1 MAEAE
6 KDREKDKERQKKNK
20 IGYMI
25 LSIIISI
32 IIWIMVAYMTDPDVT
47 KTLHNVNV
55 RFVGEEMLIDKGLI
69 VTDANEL
76 PDLSVKISGKRS
88 DMIYAI
94 DNVIIEVDVSDIDSE
109 GEYELEGT
117 VILPNS
123 RINLER
129 VRFDTVP
136 VVVGKYAEK
145 DINIEIRQ
153 TGTLKGKLVKSESEM
168 KSVKITGSKDEIDSV
183 ASGYAVVD
191 ISKLEDSQSLRTN
204 FVLVDNAGNLI
215 SKNETISTET
225 PDIII
230 NNTVYDAVEL
240 PVKAELSDELQGR
253 YTLDEENTE
262 IEPER
267 VTVGVLP
274 GESYNEVKTI
284 VKNTDSEEYDC
295 DLQEEEGMYIPDN
308 VKRVKV
314 KASVI
319 GNETFTSSLPVEVL
333 NIQDGLH
340 VEGAPGITAQ
350 FKGIKEYSNEI
361 HAYVDASGLSEGTY
375 TLPVTFTGKGMKAEG
390 TYSVEIVLKR

>member
-20 IGYMI
+20 IGYMV
-25 LSIIISI
+25 LSVIISI
-32 IIWIMVAYMTDPDVT
+32 IIWVMVAYMTDPDVT
-47 KTLHNVNV
+47 KTLHNVDV
-55 RFVGEEMLIDKGLI
+55 RFVGEDMLIDKGLI
-69 VTDANEL
+69 VTDENEL

-94 DNVIIEVDVSDIDSE
+94 DNVVIEVDVSDIDSE
-109 GEYELEGT
+109 GEYDLEGT

-136 VVVGKYAEK
+136 VVVGEYAEK
-145 DINIEIRQ
+145 NIDIEIRQ

-308 VKRVKV
+308 VKKVKV

>member
-20 IGYMI
+20 IGYMV

-32 IIWIMVAYMTDPDVT
+32 IIWVMVAYMTDPDVT
-47 KTLHNVNV
+47 KTLHNVDV
-55 RFVGEEMLIDKGLI
+55 RFVGEDMLIDKGLI
-69 VTDANEL
+69 VTDENEL

-94 DNVIIEVDVSDIDSE
+94 DNVVIEVDVSDIDSE
-109 GEYELEGT
+109 GEYDLEGT

-136 VVVGKYAEK
+136 VVVGEYAEK
-145 DINIEIRQ
+145 NIDIEIRQ

-253 YTLDEENTE
+253 YTLDEENTK

-308 VKRVKV
+308 VKKVKV

>member
-20 IGYMI
+20 IGYMV

-32 IIWIMVAYMTDPDVT
+32 IIWVMVAYMTDPDVT
-47 KTLHNVNV
+47 KTLHNVDV
-55 RFVGEEMLIDKGLI
+55 RFVGEDMLIDKGLI
-69 VTDANEL
+69 VTDENEL

-94 DNVIIEVDVSDIDSE
+94 DNVVIEVDVSDIDSE
-109 GEYELEGT
+109 GEYDLEGT

-136 VVVGKYAEK
+136 VVVGEYAEK
-145 DINIEIRQ
+145 NIDIEIRQ

-308 VKRVKV
+308 VKKVKV

>member
-20 IGYMI
+20 IGYMV

-32 IIWIMVAYMTDPDVT
+32 IIWVMVAYMTDPDVT
-47 KTLHNVNV
+47 KTLHNVDV
-55 RFVGEEMLIDKGLI
+55 RFVGEDMLIDKGLI
-69 VTDANEL
+69 VTDENEL

-94 DNVIIEVDVSDIDSE
+94 DNVVIEVDVSDIDSE
-109 GEYELEGT
+109 GEYDLEGT

-136 VVVGKYAEK
+136 VVVGEYAEK
-145 DINIEIRQ
+145 NIDIEIRQ

-262 IEPER
+262 IEPDR

-308 VKRVKV
+308 VKKVKV

-361 HAYVDASGLSEGTY
+361 HAYADASGLSEGAY

>member
-20 IGYMI
+20 IGYMV

-32 IIWIMVAYMTDPDVT
+32 IIWVMVAYMTDPDVT
-47 KTLHNVNV
+47 KTLHNVDV
-55 RFVGEEMLIDKGLI
+55 RFVGEDMLIDKGLI
-69 VTDANEL
+69 VTDENEL

-94 DNVIIEVDVSDIDSE
+94 DNVVIEVDVSDIDSE
-109 GEYELEGT
+109 GEYDLEGT

-136 VVVGKYAEK
+136 VVVGEYAEK
-145 DINIEIRQ
+145 NIDIEIRQ

-308 VKRVKV
+308 VKKVKV
-314 KASVI
+314 KAFVI

>member
-168 KSVKITGSKDEIDSV
+168 KTVKITGAKDEIDSV

-191 ISKLEDSQSLRTN
+191 ISKLEESQSLRTN

-225 PDIII
+225 PDIVIE
-230 NNTVYDAVEL
+230 NTVYEAVEL
-240 PVKAELSDELQGR
+240 PVKAELSNELQGQ
-253 YTLDEENTE
+253 YSLDEKNTK
-262 IEPER
+262 IDPER

-274 GESYNEVKTI
+274 GESYSDVKTI
-284 VKNTDSEEYDC
+284 VKNTDSEEHEC
-295 DLQEEEGMYIPDN
+295 ELQEEDGMYIPDN
-308 VKRVKV
+308 VKKIKV
-314 KASVI
+314 KAAVI
-319 GNETFTSSLPVEVL
+319 GNEVFTSSLAVEVV
-333 NIQDGLH
+333 NIPEGLH
-340 VEGAPGITAQ
+340 VEGAPGIVAQ
-350 FKGIKEYSNEI
+350 FKGIKEYADEI
-361 HAYVDASGLSEGTY
+361 QAYADASGLSEGAY
-375 TLPVTFTGKGMKAEG
+375 TLPVTFSGRGVKAEG

>member
-20 IGYMI
+20 IGYMV

-32 IIWIMVAYMTDPDVT
+32 IIWVMVAYMTDPDVT
-47 KTLHNVNV
+47 KTLHNVDV
-55 RFVGEEMLIDKGLI
+55 RFVGEDMLIDKGLI
-69 VTDANEL
+69 VTDENEL

-94 DNVIIEVDVSDIDSE
+94 DNVVIEVDVSDIDSE
-109 GEYELEGT
+109 GEYDLEGT

-136 VVVGKYAEK
+136 VVVGEYAEK
-145 DINIEIRQ
+145 NIDIEIRQ

-284 VKNTDSEEYDC
+284 VKNTDSEEHDC

-308 VKRVKV
+308 VKKVKV

-319 GNETFTSSLPVEVL
+319 GNEAFTSSLPVEVL
-333 NIQDGLH
+333 NIPDGLH

-361 HAYVDASGLSEGTY
+361 HAYADASGLSEGAY

>member
-6 KDREKDKERQKKNK
+6 KEREKDKERQKKNK

-32 IIWIMVAYMTDPDVT
+32 IIWVMVAYMTDPDVT
-47 KTLHNVNV
+47 KTLHNVDV
-55 RFVGEEMLIDKGLI
+55 RFVGEDMLIDKGLI
-69 VTDANEL
+69 VTDENEL

-94 DNVIIEVDVSDIDSE
+94 DNVVIEVDVSDIDSE
-109 GEYELEGT
+109 GEYDLEGT

-136 VVVGKYAEK
+136 VVVGEYAEK
-145 DINIEIRQ
+145 NIDIEIRQ

-225 PDIII
+225 PDIVI
-230 NNTVYDAVEL
+230 NNTVYEAVEL
-240 PVKAELSDELQGR
+240 PVKAELSDELHGR

-262 IEPER
+262 IEPDR

-274 GESYNEVKTI
+274 GESYSEVKTT
-284 VKNTDSEEYDC
+284 VKDTDSEEHDC

-308 VKRVKV
+308 VKKVKV

-361 HAYVDASGLSEGTY
+361 HAYADAGGLSEGTY

>member
-129 VRFDTVP
+129 VRFDAVP
-136 VVVGKYAEK
+136 VVVGEYAEK
-145 DINIEIRQ
+145 NINIEIRQ

-168 KSVKITGSKDEIDSV
+168 KSVKITGAKDEIDSV

-191 ISKLEDSQSLRTN
+191 ISKLEESQSLRTN

-225 PDIII
+225 PDIVIE
-230 NNTVYDAVEL
+230 NTVYEAVEL

-253 YTLDEENTE
+253 YTLDEENTK

-274 GESYNEVKTI
+274 GESYSDVKTI
-284 VKNTDSEEYDC
+284 VKDTDSEEHDC
-295 DLQEEEGMYIPDN
+295 DLQQEDGMYIPDN
-308 VKRVKV
+308 VKKVKV

-319 GNETFTSSLPVEVL
+319 GTEVFTSSLSVEVL
-333 NIQDGLH
+333 NIPEGLH
-340 VEGAPGITAQ
+340 VDGAPGITAQ
-350 FKGIKEYSNEI
+350 FKGIREYADEI
-361 HAYVDASGLSEGTY
+361 KAYADANGLSEGTY
-375 TLPVTFTGKGMKAEG
+375 TLPVTFSGRGVKAEG
-390 TYSVEIVLKR
+390 TYNVEIVLKR

>member
-20 IGYMI
+20 IGYMV
-25 LSIIISI
+25 LSVIISI
-32 IIWIMVAYMTDPDVT
+32 IIWVMVAYMTDPDVT
-47 KTLHNVNV
+47 KTLHNVDV
-55 RFVGEEMLIDKGLI
+55 RFVGEDMLIDKGLI
-69 VTDANEL
+69 VTDENEL

-94 DNVIIEVDVSDIDSE
+94 DNVVIEVDVSDIDSE
-109 GEYELEGT
+109 GEYDLEGT

-136 VVVGKYAEK
+136 VVVGEYAEK
-145 DINIEIRQ
+145 NIDIEIRQ

-204 FVLVDNAGNLI
+204 FVIVYNAGNLI

-308 VKRVKV
+308 VKKVKV

-319 GNETFTSSLPVEVL
+319 GNEDVNVSLPVEVL

-361 HAYVDASGLSEGTY
+361 HAYADASGLSEGAY

>member
-136 VVVGKYAEK
+136 VVVGEYAEK
-145 DINIEIRQ
+145 NINIEIRQ

-168 KSVKITGSKDEIDSV
+168 KSVKITGAKDEIDSV

-191 ISKLEDSQSLRTN
+191 ISKLEESQSLRTN

-225 PDIII
+225 PDIVIE
-230 NNTVYDAVEL
+230 NTVYEAVEL

-253 YTLDEENTE
+253 YTLDEENTK

-274 GESYNEVKTI
+274 GESYSDVKTI
-284 VKNTDSEEYDC
+284 VKDTDSEEHDC
-295 DLQEEEGMYIPDN
+295 DLQQEDGMYIPDN
-308 VKRVKV
+308 VKKVKV

-319 GNETFTSSLPVEVL
+319 GTEVFTSSLSVEVL
-333 NIQDGLH
+333 NIPEGLH
-340 VEGAPGITAQ
+340 VDGAPGITAQ
-350 FKGIKEYSNEI
+350 FKGIREYADEI
-361 HAYVDASGLSEGTY
+361 KAYADANGLSEGTY
-375 TLPVTFTGKGMKAEG
+375 TLPVTFSGRGVKAEG
-390 TYSVEIVLKR
+390 TYNVEIVLKR

>member
-20 IGYMI
+20 IGYMV

-32 IIWIMVAYMTDPDVT
+32 IIWVMVAYMTDPDVT
-47 KTLHNVNV
+47 KTLHNVDV
-55 RFVGEEMLIDKGLI
+55 RFVGEDMLIDKGLI
-69 VTDANEL
+69 VTDENEL

-94 DNVIIEVDVSDIDSE
+94 DNVVIEVDVSDIDSE
-109 GEYELEGT
+109 GEYDLEGT

-136 VVVGKYAEK
+136 VVVGEYAEK
-145 DINIEIRQ
+145 NIDIEIRQ

-230 NNTVYDAVEL
+230 NNTVYNAVEL

-274 GESYNEVKTI
+274 GESYSEVKTI
-284 VKNTDSEEYDC
+284 VKDTDSEEHDC

-308 VKRVKV
+308 VKKVKF

-319 GNETFTSSLPVEVL
+319 GNETFTSSLPVEVV

-361 HAYVDASGLSEGTY
+361 QAYADASGLSEGTY

>member
-168 KSVKITGSKDEIDSV
+168 KTVKITGAKDEIESV

-191 ISKLEDSQSLRTN
+191 ISKLEESQSLRTN

-225 PDIII
+225 PDIVIE
-230 NNTVYDAVEL
+230 NTVYEAVEL
-240 PVKAELSDELQGR
+240 PVKAELSEELQGL
-253 YTLDEENTE
+253 YTIDEENTK

-274 GESYNEVKTI
+274 GESYSDVKTI
-284 VKNTDSEEYDC
+284 VKDTDSEEHDC

-308 VKRVKV
+308 IKKVKV

-319 GNETFTSSLPVEVL
+319 GSEAFTSSLSVDVL
-333 NIQDGLH
+333 NIPEGLH
-340 VEGAPGITAQ
+340 VDGAPGITAQ
-350 FKGIKEYSNEI
+350 FKGIREYANEI
-361 HAYVDASGLSEGTY
+361 KAYADANGLSEGTY
-375 TLPVTFTGKGMKAEG
+375 TLPVTFSGRGVKAEG